1 MTYLNIVN
9 PNKENNQR
17 QMNQMRV
24 QTVPVSHFRKGGL
37 GF

>member
-1 MTYLNIVN
+1 MTYLKMVN
-9 PNKENNQR
+9 PRKENNQR

-24 QTVPVSHFRKGGL
+24 QTVPVSYFCKGGL